1 MSIARGPPCLK
12 KCYNTLMLMVAF
24 LQWWYGPGWRDA
36 SDRLLA
42 RLHNTYL
49 TFSLPI
55 LLKTLFS
62 PWRRIITPA
71 GASLQARFRA
81 VVDNAVSRAVGFT
94 MRLSLL
100 VTALII
106 LSVTSLLGG
115 LILVLWPIIPALGPI
130 LIVVGLV

>member
-1 MSIARGPPCLK
+1 
-12 KCYNTLMLMVAF
+12 MLMVAF

-36 SDRLLA
+36 SSRLMA
-42 RLHNTYL
+42 RLHDTYL

-55 LLKTLFS
+55 LVRTLFA
-62 PWRRIITPA
+62 PWRRIISPA

-81 VVDNAVSRAVGFT
+81 VIDNAVSRAVGFT

-100 VTALII
+100 VAALVI
-106 LSVTSLLGG
+106 LAFNLILGG
-115 LILVLWPIIPALGPI
+115 LILVLWPVIPALGPI